1 MALAPPL
8 LEGAILL
15 ALQQAKIATN
25 PTIATKPPLLAPT
38 PGEIALAKGLAEAI
52 DKYIRT
58 ANLNPATGTLS

>member
-8 LEGAILL
+8 LEGAILV

-25 PTIATKPPLLAPT
+25 PVSPPAPT
-38 PGEIALAKGLAEAI
+38 PGEIALAKGLATAI
-52 DKYIRT
+52 DAYIRT